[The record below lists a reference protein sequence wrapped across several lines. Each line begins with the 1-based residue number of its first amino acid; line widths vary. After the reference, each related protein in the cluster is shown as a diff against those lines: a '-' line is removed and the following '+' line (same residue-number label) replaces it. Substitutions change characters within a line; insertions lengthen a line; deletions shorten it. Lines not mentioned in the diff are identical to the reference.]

1 MTGTIGELAL
11 ATAFFVGAHFILS
24 SIPVRLGL
32 VALIGE
38 NIFKMLYSLVVL
50 AGFGWMLLGWRDA
63 PYVEI
68 WAQSLALQHVPV
80 FTMPFVCLLVVLGLT
95 TRNVTAVGG
104 EKLLDDLRPVRGIA
118 TITRHPFLWGVALWG
133 LSHIAANGDL
143 AGIVMF
149 GGLTVLALGGMAH
162 IDHRRRET
170 TGADWGPVAMTSSAI
185 PFLAVIQGRSKI
197 DWAGIGITRPLA
209 GLALYVVILLTHELA
224 FGVAVLPKGL

>member
-1 MTGTIGELAL
+1 M
-11 ATAFFVGAHFILS
+11 
-24 SIPVRLGL
+24 
-32 VALIGE
+32 
-38 NIFKMLYSLVVL
+38 
-50 AGFGWMLLGWRDA
+50 
-63 PYVEI
+63 
-68 WAQSLALQHVPV
+68 
-80 FTMPFVCLLVVLGLT
+80 
-95 TRNVTAVGG
+95 
-104 EKLLDDLRPVRGIA
+104 
-118 TITRHPFLWGVALWG
+118 WG